1 MDVVSCVTWL
11 PRKWAPSDF
20 FQNYIHVDDQD
31 SISID
36 ESEEAKDEEIEDL
49 FDLKDYD
56 NEDLHP
62 NEQFFMV
69 TNTDEKF
76 IEEEQEDID
85 ARILEDV
92 DRIVISGMNTD
103 DFASINFCLYD
114 SSTCGLETNH
124 LIPIPSF
131 PLSFEIIASQ
141 EKEPLLAVGSFDPT
155 IDIWNL
161 RNINQFTPLVSLDSQ
176 ASVLSLSHSKH
187 LRQLL
192 ASGDSEKAVKIWD
205 LNEESVLQTFSHHK
219 GNVQVVSWHPT
230 DPSLLL
236 SGSFDKKVAILDVR
250 EPKPSAK
257 VKLDS
262 DVECAIWGQ
271 DFIVASTEEGYITLY
286 DIKADKKLWNI
297 KSHKKPCSS
306 LVLEQK
312 LLVSCGLDSKANVF
326 KFSRDSEPT
335 LVESKNLKAGPLFSM
350 DKSQDDKHLLS
361 FGGEC
366 VVIWD
371 LETIDKLDEILA
383 E

>member
-1 MDVVSCVTWL
+1 M
-11 PRKWAPSDF
+11 
-20 FQNYIHVDDQD
+20 
-31 SISID
+31 
-36 ESEEAKDEEIEDL
+36 
-49 FDLKDYD
+49 
-56 NEDLHP
+56 HP

-69 TNTDEKF
+69 TNNDEKF

-85 ARILEDV
+85 ARVLDDV
-92 DRIVISGMNTD
+92 DRIVIAGMNTD
-103 DFASINFCLYD
+103 DFSSINFCLYD

-124 LIPIPSF
+124 LIPISSF
-131 PLSFEIIASQ
+131 PLSFEVIASQ

-155 IDIWNL
+155 IDLWNL
-161 RNINQFTPLVSLDSQ
+161 RSINQFTPQASLDSQ
-176 ASVLSLSHSKH
+176 SSVLSLSHSKH
-187 LRQLL
+187 LRLDFCSYLHTICFYILASLYSLFRQLL
-192 ASGDSEKAVKIWD
+192 ASGDSDKAVKIWD
-205 LNEESVLQTFSHHK
+205 LNESSVLQTFSHHK
-219 GNVQVVSWHPT
+219 GNVQVVLWHPN

-262 DVECAIWGQ
+262 DVECAIWGE
-271 DFIVASTEEGYITLY
+271 DFIVASTEKGYITLY
-286 DIKADKKLWNI
+286 DFKADKKVWSI

-306 LVLEQK
+306 LFLERN

-326 KFSRDSEPT
+326 KFSRESEPT

-350 DKSQDDKHLLS
+350 DKSEDDKNLLS

-371 LETIDKLDEILA
+371 LETIDKLNEILA
-383 E
+383 